1 MTTTMPTLAALTTT
15 TIPTLVTATKTTQE
29 SSIIDSVV
37 STLFDTT
44 TTTTKAITTT
54 TTTKA
59 IPTTTIPIVNP
70 IESNKASVTSIT
82 LESLPLNGKYA
93 SLNELNMNTS
103 SHALFKTN
111 CLTDSKIFY
120 TDASQNYHMNKCIDK
135 KIAKLSNNDKCV
147 KYMSNILSVNSGTTC
162 GQADAASLCNKMTS
176 LPQNVIR
183 EEAIKWCTLE
193 QAASNTY
200 WKSRSPN

>member
-1 MTTTMPTLAALTTT
+1 M
-15 TIPTLVTATKTTQE
+15 
-29 SSIIDSVV
+29 
-37 STLFDTT
+37 
-44 TTTTKAITTT
+44 
-54 TTTKA
+54 
-59 IPTTTIPIVNP
+59 NP

-82 LESLPLNGKYA
+82 LESLPFHGKYA
-93 SLNELNMNTS
+93 TLSELNMNTTS
-103 SHALFKTN
+103 SPAISKTN

-135 KIAKLSNNDKCV
+135 KIAKLSNNDKCI

-162 GQADAASLCNKMTS
+162 GQADAASLCGKMTS

-183 EEAIKWCTLE
+183 EEAVKWCTLE